1 MYHRAFLILVTR
13 LRSASGTPLLLT
25 LPPLVLYWFFTSPL
39 GLPTPT
45 ALLRTA
51 ADCRAVD
58 RGRPGT
64 EVRAEEA
71 EEEAG
76 AGAGAEAEADV
87 GTETEDDVD
96 QARVSLAGFTAGTS
110 NLSPL
115 PSPLV
120 TPGSPRIVLSPSAP
134 SSKSSGTGFD
144 GPEARISISLSCRD
158 STDALRDR
166 NRRRFARCC

>member
-13 LRSASGTPLLLT
+13 LRSASGAPLWLLT
-25 LPPLVLYWFFTSPL
+25 LPPLVLYWFLASPL

-51 ADCRAVD
+51 ADCRAID

-64 EVRAEEA
+64 EVGAEEA
-71 EEEAG
+71 EAD
-76 AGAGAEAEADV
+76 AEV

-96 QARVSLAGFTAGTS
+96 KVRMSLAAFTAGPP
-110 NLSPL
+110 NL
-115 PSPLV
+115 PSPMV

-134 SSKSSGTGFD
+134 SSKSSSDTGFD
-144 GPEARISISLSCRD
+144 GPEARISISLPCRD

-166 NRRRFARCC
+166 NRGRFERCC

>member
-1 MYHRAFLILVTR
+1 MGMYHRAFLTLVTR

-64 EVRAEEA
+64 EVK
-71 EEEAG
+71 
-76 AGAGAEAEADV
+76 AEAEAEAEAGTEAEAEG

-96 QARVSLAGFTAGTS
+96 QVRMSLAAFTAGTS

-134 SSKSSGTGFD
+134 SSKASGTGFD
-144 GPEARISISLSCRD
+144 GLEARISISLSC
-158 STDALRDR
+158 
-166 NRRRFARCC
+166 

>member
-1 MYHRAFLILVTR
+1 MYHRAFLFLVTR
-13 LRSASGTPLLLT
+13 LRSASGTPLLLLT

-58 RGRPGT
+58 RSRPGT
-64 EVRAEEA
+64 EVVV
-71 EEEAG
+71 EAG
-76 AGAGAEAEADV
+76 AGADVDAEV

-96 QARVSLAGFTAGTS
+96 PVRVSLAGFTAGTL

-120 TPGSPRIVLSPSAP
+120 TPGSPRMVLSPSAQ
-134 SSKSSGTGFD
+134 SSKSSSDTSFD
-144 GPEARISISLSCRD
+144 GLDAWISISLSC
-158 STDALRDR
+158 
-166 NRRRFARCC
+166 

>member
-1 MYHRAFLILVTR
+1 MYHRAFLVLVTR
-13 LRSASGTPLLLT
+13 LRSASGAPLLLLT

-58 RGRPGT
+58 RVRPCT
-64 EVRAEEA
+64 EEGA
-71 EEEAG
+71 EAG
-76 AGAGAEAEADV
+76 AGAEEGAEV
-87 GTETEDDVD
+87 GTETADDVD
-96 QARVSLAGFTAGTS
+96 PVRMSLAGFTARTP

-120 TPGSPRIVLSPSAP
+120 SPGSPRMVLSPSAP
-134 SSKSSGTGFD
+134 SSKSSSDTGFD
-144 GPEARISISLSCRD
+144 SLVARLSISLSC
-158 STDALRDR
+158 
-166 NRRRFARCC
+166 